1 MVFLKININKEK
13 VKKLFSKATYSLC
26 TVSVLGAISYFIYDI
41 YLSLKLNNV
50 DIYFLNRYD
59 IEKHY
64 EDHDINIFIFNDS
77 QGINLNAGFWKDSY
91 PEYLAKSLDA
101 NVVDCSSL
109 KYNKTSHVNY
119 VLKNNLSIEEFKR
132 VNNEATNAAISKV
145 VSDLGIN
152 SQILQNAVGKIGEM
166 AFKQK
171 INNGDN
177 NKHISDMLKESYHP
191 IVIYSS
197 GANDLMYLLN
207 CNPMSLKKYD
217 DNLNETDQYKY
228 AMSVIE
234 DSNTI
239 DSVINGI
246 DENIKNILAINP
258 DAHIYVL
265 SIYKPKSLRKNEYHE
280 IAEFIDKYNEALKE
294 LCGKR
299 NIRYIDE
306 DELGNAYNENSKN
319 FHINEVG
326 HKVLASALIDEISD
340 SLDSEDVNHYFNFKY
355 ENNGLDGLYKDL
367 VDEVS
372 TITPYSLDNYS
383 YIVLSR
389 KIEEKEKD
397 AKIVEKFVKEK
408 TYQSK

>member
-1 MVFLKININKEK
+1 MYCICF
-13 VKKLFSKATYSLC
+13 
-26 TVSVLGAISYFIYDI
+26 GSYF

-109 KYNKTSHVNY
+109 RYNKTSHINY
-119 VLKNNLSIEEFKR
+119 ILKNNLSVEEFKKI
-132 VNNEATNAAISKV
+132 NNEATNVAISKV

-152 SQILQNAVGKIGEM
+152 SQIIQNAIGGLGEM

-171 INNGDN
+171 VNRDDDD
-177 NKHISDMLKESYHP
+177 KHTSDMLKESYEP

-228 AMSVIE
+228 AMSVIK
-234 DSNTI
+234 NGNII
-239 DSVINGI
+239 DSVINNI
-246 DENIKNILAINP
+246 DTNIKNILAINP
-258 DAHIYVL
+258 DSHIYVL
-265 SIYKPKSLRKNEYHE
+265 SIYKPKFFRDNDYDELIK
-280 IAEFIDKYNEALKE
+280 FIDDYNEALRS
-294 LCGKR
+294 LCEKR

-306 DELGNAYNENSKN
+306 EELGNVYNLSSSN

-326 HKVLASALIDEISD
+326 HKVLASALVDEISD
-340 SLDSEDVNHYFNFKY
+340 SLDSEDVNHYFDFKY
-355 ENNGLDGLYKDL
+355 EDNGLDGLYKDL

-372 TITPYSLDNYS
+372 TITPYSSDNYS

-389 KIEEKEKD
+389 KIKEKEKD
-397 AKIVEKFVKEK
+397 AEIVEKFVKEK
-408 TYQSK
+408 TYQSN